1 MTVHRS
7 SGVNR
12 QVRTFRQ
19 IRRFNRLSEQ
29 IKSTIMASLTS
40 KLGQS
45 ASASRRASATRP
57 VGRAILIIRAQHPT
71 GDTEAPALVSGSVQ
85 RVRPLWVCLEFEG
98 SLFNVNF
105 PLLQSCCS
113 SQTPPGVLLS

>member
-1 MTVHRS
+1 
-7 SGVNR
+7 
-12 QVRTFRQ
+12 
-19 IRRFNRLSEQ
+19 
-29 IKSTIMASLTS
+29 MASLTS

-98 SLFNVNF
+98 SLFNVIF
-105 PLLQSCCS
+105 SFLQSSYCS
-113 SQTPPGVLLS
+113 SQTPPGDLLS